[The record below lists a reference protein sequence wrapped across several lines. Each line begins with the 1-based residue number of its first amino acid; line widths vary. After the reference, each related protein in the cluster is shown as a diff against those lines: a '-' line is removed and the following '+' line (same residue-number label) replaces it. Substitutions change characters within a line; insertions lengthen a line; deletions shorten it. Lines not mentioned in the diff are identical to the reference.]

1 MKLTKK
7 NKLIQENFDSNDF
20 HPIINAIE
28 KLKTAPK
35 AKFNESVDVAISLG
49 IDPKKSDQNVRGSV
63 VLPNGTGK
71 PVVVAV
77 FADGD
82 KAEEAQKAGADIVG
96 FEELASSIKAGKINF
111 DVLIS
116 TVEGMKEIGKLGQ
129 ILGPKGLMPNPKVG
143 TVTNEIEKAVQNAKA
158 GQVQFRAEKGGIVH
172 CGIGK
177 IDFSSENL
185 QDNLITLIDKIK
197 KLKPASA
204 KGIFIKK
211 INISSTMGPGLN
223 IEIASLSK

>member
-71 PVVVAV
+71 TVVVAV